1 MAGAEGSVK
10 IDSQMDA
17 TPPENLAAVE
27 PETDIRGLLVD
38 HGIVPTAQRVLI
50 AGLLFERHQHL
61 TAEQVIAALQAVGE
75 RVSKATVY
83 NTLNLFAEKGLIRP
97 LNLDPTR
104 CSFDSNIAPHYHVHA
119 VDTGELIDVAPEAIE
134 FAKLPELPPGTE
146 LLGVEVVLRVRHKA

>member
-1 MAGAEGSVK
+1 
-10 IDSQMDA
+10 MDA
-17 TPPENLAAVE
+17 DLPAAPSPPD
-27 PETDIRGLLVD
+27 PDDRTRGLLER
-38 HGIVPTAQRVLI
+38 HGIVPTAQRVVI
-50 AGLLFERHQHL
+50 ASLMFERNQHL
-61 TAEQVIAALQAVGE
+61 TAEQVIAALLAKGE

-104 CSFDSNIAPHYHVHA
+104 CSFDSNIAPHFHVHA

-146 LLGVEVVLRVRHKA
+146 LLGVEVVLKVRHKV